1 MRASTARL
9 MNSPV
14 RLADLTFPQVNRLIH
29 RTRLSFIHLDNLLA
43 FAKRDRDGRVDGY
56 ITAYLPEECLLLFFR
71 KGEAVNA
78 ASLHTTGRQ
87 LLTITEALKRMRGEV
102 ERGELVYAAA
112 PMEQLAWMY
121 QSCAAPVQS
130 RFVDPEQPGAFFP
143 ALQQEQVS
151 GVLELISNGR
161 VSYLRF
167 ESGRFAS
174 GYFCDRPD
182 ALPVGKYIE
191 SQFAHTPDGAAPAVA
206 ACLFPPEAELP
217 AQAANALINTYRELY
232 WRIVDEVDKEFPGEA
247 KRRAQRVCAG
257 IVGTHKALS
266 LLSVPRGADTPDAV
280 VQPDELS
287 SALGDWS
294 LQLLEG
300 VEVVMPGTA
309 PKILREATKEHRYV
323 LQAAGF
329 YTRLPWQVAW

>member
-9 MNSPV
+9 INSPV
-14 RLADLTFPQVNRLIH
+14 RLADLTFPQANRLIH
-29 RTRLSFIHLDNLLA
+29 RTRLGFIHLDNLLA

-56 ITAYLPEECLLLFFR
+56 ITAYLPDECLLLFFR

-87 LLTITEALKRMRGEV
+87 VVTITEALKRMRGEV

-182 ALPVGKYIE
+182 AQG
-191 SQFAHTPDGAAPAVA
+191 AVA
-206 ACLFPPEAELP
+206 ALG
-217 AQAANALINTYRELY
+217 AARRGHAGR
-232 WRIVDEVDKEFPGEA
+232 RGA
-247 KRRAQRVCAG
+247 ARRAVERARRLVAAAARGGGGRDAG
-257 IVGTHKALS
+257 HGAQD
-266 LLSVPRGADTPDAV
+266 PARGH
-280 VQPDELS
+280 Q
-287 SALGDWS
+287 G
-294 LQLLEG
+294 
-300 VEVVMPGTA
+300 A
-309 PKILREATKEHRYV
+309 PLC
-323 LQAAGF
+323 AAGR
-329 YTRLPWQVAW
+329 RLLHAAALAGGVVRCPARSTWWRRRSVTWTTSRRARPRPCAARG

>member
-9 MNSPV
+9 MISPFRFADRTSPQWPGLIHGP
-14 RLADLTFPQVNRLIH
+14 RLA
-29 RTRLSFIHLDNLLA
+29 FIHLDNLLA

-167 ESGRFAS
+167 ENGRFTT
-174 GYFCDRPD
+174 GYFCDRPE

-191 SQFAHTPDGAAPAVA
+191 SQFAHTPDGATPAVVACFAPPAAQPPAPA
-206 ACLFPPEAELP
+206 P
-217 AQAANALINTYRELY
+217 QALIHTYPQLD
-232 WRIVDEVDKEFPGEA
+232 WRLLDEVD
-247 KRRAQRVCAG
+247 Q
-257 IVGTHKALS
+257 
-266 LLSVPRGADTPDAV
+266 
-280 VQPDELS
+280 Q
-287 SALGDWS
+287 
-294 LQLLEG
+294 
-300 VEVVMPGTA
+300 
-309 PKILREATKEHRYV
+309 
-323 LQAAGF
+323 
-329 YTRLPWQVAW
+329 